1 MTETD
6 TNEFVQHEAAAA
18 PFTQYDG
25 GQPTGPRRRILAIV
39 ASVIVVLVVVATM
52 FVVMNNRI
60 DSLDRRVT
68 SQQQQIRHLQT
79 QVTVVSSSL
88 SAAVACLQTVGSTEG
103 LCSKL
108 VK

>member
-6 TNEFVQHEAAAA
+6 ANDLVQHAAAAA
-18 PFTQYDG
+18 PFEQYEGDS
-25 GQPTGPRRRILAIV
+25 TTRPRRRVV
-39 ASVIVVLVVVATM
+39 AVVAALVVVLVVVATL
-52 FVVMNNRI
+52 FVTMNDRI
-60 DSLDRRVT
+60 DSLDRKVAT
-68 SQQQQIRHLQT
+68 QSQQIRHLQT

-88 SAAVACLQTVGSTEG
+88 SAAVACLQTVGSLEG